1 MSTPLRSSFSHDLPS
16 LRIDKFTRLVI
27 ADQDRLIQ
35 EKFQTQELIA
45 EAIAH
50 YKDLRNTGAGH
61 VKPCGYDKETKMSR
75 DVHDTWGPVSW
86 YVAYWSPLHSWH
98 QLSRADVRMSVPV
111 DTNLITPAYL
121 TIEAAKSRSINC
133 QHFNNRPRE
142 KNGMRDAGGIGFAL
156 GSHGSERRIVCYKKP
171 KEIGAIEIQLK
182 GAALRRCV
190 KAALDLHRSENV
202 PMADA
207 FIMVARD
214 EMESILR
221 DTPFK
226 SLDVFAGAVSARQY
240 QSSTHYRET
249 QALQDTFLNLVDNA
263 SGPGVPVAFSAMV
276 AARDLVR
283 VRSHKDE
290 QDA

>member
-1 MSTPLRSSFSHDLPS
+1 MSTPLRASFSHELPS
-16 LRIDKFTRLVI
+16 LRIDKFTRLVV

-61 VKPCGYDKETKMSR
+61 VKPCGYDKESKMSR

-98 QLSRADVRMSVPV
+98 QLSRADVRMAVPV

-156 GSHGSERRIVCYKKP
+156 GSHGSERRLVCYKKP
-171 KEIGAIEIQLK
+171 KEMGAIEIQLK
-182 GAALRRCV
+182 GAALKRCV
-190 KAALDLHRSENV
+190 KAAIELHRSEHK

-207 FIMVARD
+207 FIDVCRL
-214 EMESILR
+214 EMESMLL
-221 DTPFK
+221 DTPFR
-226 SLDVFAGAVSARQY
+226 SLDVFAGAVSGRSY
-240 QSSTHYRET
+240 QPATGFREIQT
-249 QALQDTFLNLVDNA
+249 MQDTFLGLVDSS

-283 VRSHKDE
+283 VRSHQDE